1 VAFDYDQQILESVS
15 VRRDRLLKS
24 LLFGAERTRRTYS
37 DGAKLLLIGIVI
49 AAIVCAGC
57 IGYSF
62 VVDLFAQQQDRTG
75 LALPAVGRDFGGH
88 A

>member
-1 VAFDYDQQILESVS
+1 MAFDYDQQILESVS

-24 LLFGAERTRRTYS
+24 LLFGSERTRRTYS

-62 VVDLFAQQQDRTG
+62 IVDLFAQQQNRTG
-75 LALPAVGRDFGGH
+75 LASAAIGLVFGGR